1 MSLQCGCAV
10 GLLHQICS
18 VHVGGQINGLR
29 GSRWRGNQLEPSAD
43 HAKRTDAAAGGRQHD
58 DGIEL
63 KPKAANPLLGQVST
77 TCFVSTHPG
86 HKGASPGRNRP

>member
-1 MSLQCGCAV
+1 MCNPC
-10 GLLHQICS
+10 
-18 VHVGGQINGLR
+18 VGGQSNGSR
-29 GSRWRGNQLEPSAD
+29 GSRWRGNQPAPSGEHVVKWTAV
-43 HAKRTDAAAGGRQHD
+43 AAGARQHD

-86 HKGASPGRNRP
+86 AKGVIVGRDRC